1 MEQQFVLTQ
10 TQTTVPME
18 TDADMVQDFL
28 AYSQPEKKEG
38 WTCKDEVDANW
49 VLGMIKKAQAEQAR
63 LDENYQAMQNQL
75 DAWHDDRSAKLD
87 AELEHWKTVLNIYAD
102 NALKDGKKKSMS
114 LPNGKIGFRKMAPAY
129 ERDEKALMAFV
140 KASAPAY
147 IKVKESVDWS
157 GLKKACKV
165 DGDHLVTADGEIV
178 DGVTVTPQDPK
189 FFCEVD

>member
-1 MEQQFVLTQ
+1 M
-10 TQTTVPME
+10 
-18 TDADMVQDFL
+18 AD
-28 AYSQPEKKEG
+28 EKM
-38 WTCKDEVDANW
+38 C
-49 VLGMIKKAQAEQAR
+49 

-87 AELEHWKTVLNIYAD
+87 AELEHWKAVLNIYAD
-102 NALKDGKKKSMS
+102 NALKDAKKKSMS

-189 FFCEVD
+189 FYCEVV

>member
-28 AYSQPEKKEG
+28 SYSQPEKKEG

-102 NALKDGKKKSMS
+102 NALKDGKKKSML

-129 ERDEKALMAFV
+129 ERDEKTLMAFV

-165 DGDHLVTADGEIV
+165 DGAHLVTSDGEIV

-189 FFCEVD
+189 FYCEVD